1 MHGHLKLKFPHLGD
15 NLLYEFSLFKYEI
28 TLIYFLNYFVFY
40 ETQLCLIAQISLV
53 KLCVNLGNDYPR
65 TFLNFQNHK
74 SLRFLSFMDK
84 VLIIKFLPLKNSVG
98 NKYQMNL
105 IQMKYSL
112 TLTVFRLMPNSLM
125 LHLTHFILLILL
137 VGF

>member
-1 MHGHLKLKFPHLGD
+1 MHDHLKLISLHQGD
-15 NLLYEFSLFKYEI
+15 NLLCQFSLFKSKI
-28 TLIYFLNYFVFY
+28 ALIYFPNYFIFY
-40 ETQLCLIAQISLV
+40 ETQLCLIIQISLI
-53 KLCVNLGNDYPR
+53 KLYVDLDNDCLE

-84 VLIIKFLPLKNSVG
+84 VLIMKFLPLKNSVG